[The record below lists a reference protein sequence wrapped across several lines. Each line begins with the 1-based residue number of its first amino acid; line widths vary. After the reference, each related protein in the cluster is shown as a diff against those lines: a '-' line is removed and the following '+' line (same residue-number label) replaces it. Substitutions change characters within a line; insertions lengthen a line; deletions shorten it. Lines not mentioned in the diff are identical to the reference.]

1 VETIQDFNK
10 VCNITPATPPKGCGS
25 SGSAITTILEA
36 YQEPM
41 EN

>member
-10 VCNITPATPPKGCGS
+10 VCNAPANFNTRCG
-25 SGSAITTILEA
+25 GGAAVTTILEA